1 MKDKFLEL
9 FKEVFEL
16 EDEEVKFE
24 DNFRELDTWDS
35 LTHLS
40 LIAMMDDEYD
50 IQIEEEELKKLITV
64 SDIFEKVN
72 FVFFSYVSVYFEKVD
87 FVLVGIFG

>member
-72 FVFFSYVSVYFEKVD
+72 S
-87 FVLVGIFG
+87 